1 MPTITKAQM
10 QFIRSL
16 QSRKTRDELGLFVA
30 EGPKV
35 VAELLA
41 ADAVQVQDVFATA
54 QWAQQNAAWV
64 AQAGGNTIEI
74 DDQTLSRISSL
85 SGANQVVAVFTK
97 PRHEGPEDVD
107 WPAELSLALDGIQDP
122 GNLGTILRCADWFGI
137 QNVICNPA
145 CANPFNAKVVQAT
158 MGSIARVRV
167 HHCADLAEFLKENTG
182 DAPVYAATFNGVSV
196 YDTPAAAAGFLVI
209 GNESRGISPAVLAL
223 ATQPV
228 TIPRLGAAES
238 LNAAVAT
245 GILLSHLRGGQS
257 FY

>member
-1 MPTITKAQM
+1 MTKAQM

-54 QWAQQNAAWV
+54 GWARQNAAWIR
-64 AQAGGNTIEI
+64 QAGGNVIEI
-74 DDQTLSRISSL
+74 DDATLARISSL
-85 SGANQVVAVFTK
+85 AGPNQVVAVFTK
-97 PRHEGPEDVD
+97 PHLEEEEAVN
-107 WPAELSLALDGIQDP
+107 WFEQFSLALDGIQDP
-122 GNLGTILRCADWFGI
+122 GNLGTILRCADWFGV
-137 QNVICNPA
+137 QHVICNPA

-167 HHCADLAEFLKENTG
+167 HQCADLAEFLEENAAG
-182 DAPVYAATFNGVSV
+182 APIYAATFDGASL
-196 YDTPAAAAGFLVI
+196 YDEPAAPAGFLII
-209 GNESRGISPAVLAL
+209 GNESRGISAEVLAH
-223 ATQPV
+223 ATRPV
-228 TIPRLGAAES
+228 TIPRIGAAES

-245 GILLSHLRGGQS
+245 GIVLSHLRGRQS